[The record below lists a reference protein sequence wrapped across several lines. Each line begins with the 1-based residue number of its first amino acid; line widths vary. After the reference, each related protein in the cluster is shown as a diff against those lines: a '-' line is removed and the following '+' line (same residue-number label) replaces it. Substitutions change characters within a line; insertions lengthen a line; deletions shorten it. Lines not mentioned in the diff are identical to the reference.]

1 MLLKGS
7 RGAAGRGP
15 VWRRAGSVCEGRA
28 SQQSPPRRLDGGGA
42 RAAAS
47 GEAGRRTSAKLP
59 RGRQPPLVS
68 SQLPARARKPIGQM
82 AAGRRGEGRKS
93 GHVTRKRL
101 CCGVG
106 GRACVFLPVPPGH
119 SSRGCPGSFS
129 GAGGWGSAAPLA
141 DPVVQAKDGPHC
153 KEPTSSSSDSPGPQ
167 RVGRGGVTVGADGG
181 RKDGSAATLGK
192 TSQRFRGARVCRVAP
207 PFQCTAP
214 ALASPDTSRPKLCK
228 RRSAGLAS
236 PSSAADW
243 RSCGPLSAAKAQTA
257 LSPPD
262 PASFSRSRPSPSPDR
277 VPV

>member
-1 MLLKGS
+1 M
-7 RGAAGRGP
+7 
-15 VWRRAGSVCEGRA
+15 
-28 SQQSPPRRLDGGGA
+28 
-42 RAAAS
+42 
-47 GEAGRRTSAKLP
+47 
-59 RGRQPPLVS
+59 
-68 SQLPARARKPIGQM
+68 
-82 AAGRRGEGRKS
+82 
-93 GHVTRKRL
+93 
-101 CCGVG
+101 
-106 GRACVFLPVPPGH
+106 
-119 SSRGCPGSFS
+119 
-129 GAGGWGSAAPLA
+129 
-141 DPVVQAKDGPHC
+141 QAKDGPHC

-214 ALASPDTSRPKLCK
+214 ALAIPDTSRPKLRK